1 MATVRT
7 KGSNSTARRRSNAPP
22 RWSVAALE
30 LVYELLTT
38 TERLAAARH
47 WDGRVVLRSDAAW
60 SLLRMIERLP
70 YCPSISD
77 LGRLLHISRQAAYE
91 RVRRAECAG
100 EIDLVTNHHDRR
112 ILQALLTPRARSTL
126 AAARDRETEWATV
139 LLNGLGMREIA
150 CTVQILR
157 VIRQRLARD
166 ERELRERERQ
176 LKHDRS
182 DFR

>member
-7 KGSNSTARRRSNAPP
+7 KGSSSTARRRSNAPP

-91 RVRRAECAG
+91 RCPPRGVRWRDRSRDESSQSTNSPGAPHAPRTVDVGCRTGSRDRVGDRAVE
-100 EIDLVTNHHDRR
+100 
-112 ILQALLTPRARSTL
+112 RSRD
-126 AAARDRETEWATV
+126 ARDRLHGADSP
-139 LLNGLGMREIA
+139 
-150 CTVQILR
+150 
-157 VIRQRLARD
+157 RD
-166 ERELRERERQ
+166 PPAPRPG
-176 LKHDRS
+176 
-182 DFR
+182 

>member
-7 KGSNSTARRRSNAPP
+7 KGSSSTARRRSNAPP

-30 LVYELLTT
+30 PVYELLTT
-38 TERLAAARH
+38 TERLASARH

-60 SLLRMIERLP
+60 SLLRMIE
-70 YCPSISD
+70 
-77 LGRLLHISRQAAYE
+77 
-91 RVRRAECAG
+91 
-100 EIDLVTNHHDRR
+100 
-112 ILQALLTPRARSTL
+112 PRARSTL

-176 LKHDRS
+176 LKHDGS

>member
-7 KGSNSTARRRSNAPP
+7 KGWSSTARRRSNAPP

-60 SLLRMIERLP
+60 SLLRMIE
-70 YCPSISD
+70 
-77 LGRLLHISRQAAYE
+77 
-91 RVRRAECAG
+91 
-100 EIDLVTNHHDRR
+100 
-112 ILQALLTPRARSTL
+112 PRARSTL

-166 ERELRERERQ
+166 EHELRERRQ
-176 LKHDRS
+176 LKPDGS